1 MTGLLEIAIIIYLL
15 LTLAVGF
22 YSSKKVK
29 HTQDFTLAGRS
40 LPALVVGVTIFAT
53 WFGPELIMGIPTLFI
68 NEGIQ
73 GVIIDQFGNSL
84 CLILVGTFYARKM
97 YALRITTINDFF
109 RLRYGKSL
117 EMLTTIVNILTYFSW
132 IAAQFLALALLFQLL
147 LGMPLAL
154 GIALSAGFV
163 LTYTYVGGM
172 WAVSIT
178 DVFQSVVIVIGLL
191 VLAMTVLSDAGGLTY
206 VLHNTPEGFYRLF
219 PKGGGFYDWTDHI
232 SKWIYVGLGA
242 IAAQEVYQRVLSAKG
257 AKSGA
262 QGAYISAGLL
272 FFIGALPLVIGLAS
286 SQLYPELMQVNDG
299 QSIIPEMVNTHMG
312 IPLKILFFG
321 ALISAILS
329 TSSGALL
336 APATIIGENLIRPAK
351 KEITDAQLLRYT
363 RLSVVLV
370 AIISAVWAY
379 MNTSIHELVVN
390 SIIPMLVCIVVPF
403 TLGLYWK
410 KTSVVAVWWGIITSA
425 SVWTLCSIFETRID
439 AALVGMITNI
449 LITVGVSYWSPD
461 NSHARYVLNKTSH
474 LQQD

>member
-1 MTGLLEIAIIIYLL
+1 MTGILAIAIIAYLL
-15 LTLAVGF
+15 LTLVVGF
-22 YSSKKVK
+22 YSSRKIK

-40 LPALVVGVTIFAT
+40 LSAMVVGITIFAT
-53 WFGPELIMGIPTLFI
+53 WFGPELIMGVPTLFVQS
-68 NEGIQ
+68 GIQ
-73 GVIIDQFGNSL
+73 GIITDQFGNSL
-84 CLILVGTFYARKM
+84 CLILVGAFYARKM
-97 YALRITTINDFF
+97 YALRITTINDLF

-117 EMLTTIVNILTYFSW
+117 EMLTAIVNILTYFSW

-147 LGMPLAL
+147 FGLPIFL
-154 GIALSAGFV
+154 GIALGSGIV

-178 DVFQSVVIVIGLL
+178 DVFQSVVIVVGLL
-191 VLAMTVLSDAGGLTY
+191 VLAVTLLSDAGGLMP
-206 VLHNTPEGFYRLF
+206 VLSNTPEGFYRLF
-219 PKGGGFYDWTDHI
+219 PEGVGVYDWTDHI
-232 SKWIYVGLGA
+232 SKWIYLGIGA

-257 AKSGA
+257 AKTGA
-262 QGAYISAGLL
+262 NGAYISAGLL
-272 FFIGALPLVIGLAS
+272 FVVGALPLVIGLAS
-286 SQLYPELMQVNDG
+286 SQLYPELMLMNDG
-299 QSIIPEMVNTHMG
+299 QSIIPAMVNTYMG
-312 IPLKILFFG
+312 MPLKILFFG

-351 KEITDAQLLRYT
+351 IEITDAQLLRYT

-425 SVWTLCSIFETRID
+425 LVWALCSIFETRID
-439 AALVGMITNI
+439 AALVGLITNI

-461 NSHARYVLNKTSH
+461 NSHARYILNQTAH